1 METEDS
7 PCNSSFERRNNIL
20 ATIQHFNTNA
30 EDVTDFLFNIA
41 LEDFLSCIPTISKS
55 MQEFFSHS
63 DGLDEGIEKFVKRFY
78 EKLERNSEI
87 LEKFLEEVIFHVSTK
102 SSEKLSSHDSCETK
116 IQEKNK
122 VSSDE
127 DKVNSLKKRLAKLI
141 KEKRELTLRNKELDL
156 LNSKLNLFKT
166 KLNQNLHSLPKSD
179 VISIGEEL
187 STVLKKITSIS
198 SNE

>member
-116 IQEKNK
+116 IQENNK
-122 VSSDE
+122 ASCHE
-127 DKVNSLKKRLAKLI
+127 DKVNSLKERLAKLI
-141 KEKRELTLRNKELDL
+141 KEKRELTLRNKELDF

-179 VISIGEEL
+179 VFSIVEEL
-187 STVLKKITSIS
+187 STVSKKITSTS
-198 SNE
+198 SNV